1 MASKIL
7 NKNISRNIIK
17 FGMVGAIWTIIPII
31 MAGYLIDLMNIYV
44 IIAST
49 IIASTTFIGK
59 YSSYLFVKFLKRKSF
74 KKYTLIQGGFA
85 IINISSM
92 YFLVEILNLT
102 GILSAAILSI
112 SLFFVRFSSFYILKA
127 VR

>member
-1 MASKIL
+1 MTNKKIFNNYSKNFVKFIL
-7 NKNISRNIIK
+7 
-17 FGMVGAIWTIIPII
+17 VGAIWTIIPII